1 MRIHAICQNWLEI
14 FRWKRFLS
22 EKRSYRRIKSV
33 ARERIHATK
42 AFRGSRQLP
51 QELQLPRSPPAD
63 PASPG
68 SPPTK
73 QTAGAWARQSSLSF
87 WKMCCWRKQEVL
99 RSELDL
105 CLNFFFWRKNT
116 LHFLPNTKTGHRLRF
131 SKVFQS
137 IWSLNSHS
145 NLKGLSGAQLI
156 HANIQR
162 QTHVSVSP
170 EKLRVIHSEQ
180 ESVASKY
187 CPKSN
192 KLRAAY
198 PLLGV
203 SLLWTK
209 YCLEEQEYRF
219 QGLDSSRQNLNRQR
233 KS

>member
-1 MRIHAICQNWLEI
+1 MLSAKIGWRFSDGRGFCQKN
-14 FRWKRFLS
+14 
-22 EKRSYRRIKSV
+22 
-33 ARERIHATK
+33 APTG
-42 AFRGSRQLP
+42 GSRVLHGSVFMP
-51 QELQLPRSPPAD
+51 PKLSGAAGNFLTSSSYPEALLQTRPAQAAHPPSKLLGPE
-63 PASPG
+63 PAKHLWVSERFVAGG
-68 SPPTK
+68 SKKFWEVSWNFVLTSFFGGK
-73 QTAGAWARQSSLSF
+73 THSVSYQTLKLAIGW
-87 WKMCCWRKQEVL
+87 
-99 RSELDL
+99 D
-105 CLNFFFWRKNT
+105 
-116 LHFLPNTKTGHRLRF
+116 F

-162 QTHVSVSP
+162 QAHVSVSP

-219 QGLDSSRQNLNRQR
+219 QGLDSSRQNLNRQG